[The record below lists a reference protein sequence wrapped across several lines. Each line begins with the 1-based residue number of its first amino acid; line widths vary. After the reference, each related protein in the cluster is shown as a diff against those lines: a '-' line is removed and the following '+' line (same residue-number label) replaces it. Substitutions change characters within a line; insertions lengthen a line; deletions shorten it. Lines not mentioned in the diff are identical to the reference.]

1 MEEGGNALLGDIVER
16 VRSWIPRISSSSN
29 NSYSNREDEGSPKT
43 MSRDFWMPDRSCR
56 MCYDCDSQ
64 FTIFNRRHHCR
75 MCGRVF
81 CGKCTLNTISAS
93 LDGRGGGAH
102 GAHGTASTHED
113 GNEKVRV
120 CNYCFKRY
128 CEQNGG
134 SDANN
139 NLALQA
145 SMAPPPPASSSPLMS
160 SPSGGHTSHRSNG
173 LQQGGGTGA
182 ASSPVRPALNSQRA
196 SSNGS
201 LIRGSLF
208 ADDSS
213 KQGWSV
219 CEIFGCC
226 RSDDEED
233 YDQNGEQSHQDIDY
247 EYGSGIELDLGDFRH
262 PKHNISND
270 SSLSLVCQTTQSDET
285 FNSSRGIGSESLL
298 MQESVTRMCD
308 DIESMDEE
316 PPMYEEAEPSQEAP
330 EQPAVDCE
338 NSGLIWVPPPP
349 EDDEDEVGTS
359 MVDDD
364 EDEDGAGWLP
374 RSPGSVSSSE
384 YRSKAAMRAIV
395 DGHFRALVAQLLKG
409 EDVQNIGEEGDPGSW
424 LEIVSALALQ
434 AANLV
439 KPDTSKD
446 GGMDPGG
453 YVKVKCVASGKCQ
466 ESVVVRGVVCRKNVQ
481 HRRMTSRF
489 KNPRLLLLG
498 GALEYQRVT
507 NQLSSLETLLQQE
520 KDHLSM
526 AVARIEAHHP
536 NILLVE
542 KTVSRFAQ
550 DRLLAREISVV
561 LNVKRPLLERIA
573 QCTGA
578 QVVPSPDNLSAPK
591 TGQCEHF
598 HIEKF
603 VEEHDCAIGQ
613 GGRKSP
619 YLMFFEG
626 CPRPLGCTVLL
637 RGASTE
643 ELKKVKKV
651 VQFAV
656 FAAYHLALE
665 TSFLADE
672 GATLPELPLESP
684 ISVVIPAR
692 PRLDRSISSI
702 PGFTIPS
709 ASGQSHVRPVQFYTE
724 RCAYS
729 NPTSFVGNFD
739 TQIEKLKL
747 SSGLSLLK
755 IDQECAVFTTTAI
768 HGHVKGLGES
778 SSEVELG
785 VADMES
791 QVLHGKIIEGLEP
804 QPAQKDDFPPSP
816 SDHQSILVSLSSQCL
831 SCERPRLKRIK
842 YYGPSDKPLG
852 KFLKD
857 SLFNASNG
865 CGLCGEP
872 LDPHV
877 QCYTHRQ
884 GSLTISVHHLKDIV
898 LGGEKDGKIWM
909 WHRCL
914 RCAHVNG
921 VPPSTRRVVMSDAAW
936 GLSFGKFLELSFS
949 NHAAASRVAAC
960 GHSLHRDCL
969 RFYGFGNVVA
979 CFRYAPI
986 KLYSVYVPPPQLEF
1000 NNPDQQEWLREE
1012 ASEVADKGNLVFAE
1026 VFNTLRDIGEKISN
1040 SRSFYASG
1048 KVPEARRRI
1057 VEFETL
1063 LQKEKAEFE
1072 AQLQRAGHSNPQPGE
1087 PVVDI
1092 LELNNLQRLLG
1103 NISSNWDKRFQSLVP
1118 ACQLQRLPSGSD
1130 AGFVDDPTII
1140 SPRRVT
1146 TVITNGKVTHVVEG
1160 LTSSKNEA
1168 AIDGDSVQERQLRVQ
1183 SHDGESDGC
1192 SPLGSDGLDQS
1203 SGLSLLLDGECGA
1216 RRSLSEEHFPI
1227 LANLSNRLD
1236 AAWTGEGIPIGPCT
1250 VHATPT
1256 VEGTDSRG
1264 ATVPCGVTDGEV
1276 VCSQSDQ
1283 LDLRMISKL
1292 KPVNCKVGVGVGD
1305 PSALTSPLKG
1315 NDREK
1320 DGIEDTRAWVGGFP
1334 SSSQKAMSRSGS
1346 TKSSVIGSPPRAD
1359 LKWLPSTPIL
1369 SSQTG
1374 QMGVQEAAR
1383 YHLPTGIN
1391 DTVVAVFDDEPTSII
1406 AYALLSHE
1414 YQVNIEGVHTEME
1427 KEQPREKSKD
1437 KDENSEDMRSLS
1449 HPIQLL
1455 GGVAGTNLGSDLSKE
1470 KIPANSRAPEL
1481 STAIRKKEAGVD
1493 MKPLHVK
1500 VHFADTV
1507 QQRKM
1512 EFRVTCYY
1520 AKQFDS
1526 LRKKC
1531 CGGDLEYV
1539 RSMSR
1544 CKKWG
1549 AHGGKSN
1556 VFFAKTMDDRFVVK
1570 QVKSTEKISFLEFAP
1585 EYFKYLS
1592 DYLDSGSPTCLA
1604 KILGV
1609 YTVTVKHS
1617 KGGKEMKMDLLVMEN
1632 LLYARHI
1639 TRLYDLKG
1647 SARSRYNSDSSG
1659 SNKVLLDQ
1667 NLLEAMPMAPIF
1679 VGNKAKRLLERA
1691 VWNDTAFL
1699 AGVDVMDYSLLV
1711 GVDEERQE
1719 LVLGIID
1726 FIRQYTWD
1734 KHLETWVKASGILGG
1749 PKNAPPTV
1757 ISPKQYKKRFRKAM
1771 STYFVMVPDQWT
1783 PSLIPGTPPSSDS
1796 SQLKELETTYKKQ
1809 GGAQTGNEI

>member
-102 GAHGTASTHED
+102 GTASTHED

-145 SMAPPPPASSSPLMS
+145 SMAPPPPASSSPLMP

-182 ASSPVRPALNSQRA
+182 ASSPVRLALNSQRA

-208 ADDSS
+208 ADDVLPGGAAGMMEELLCTDEVKK
-213 KQGWSV
+213 KQDSEGGGGGISL
-219 CEIFGCC
+219 FH
-226 RSDDEED
+226 
-233 YDQNGEQSHQDIDY
+233 GEQPPSPY
-247 EYGSGIELDLGDFRH
+247 V
-262 PKHNISND
+262 
-270 SSLSLVCQTTQSDET
+270 LSRTTKEERSPCLL
-285 FNSSRGIGSESLL
+285 SRGIGSESLL

-709 ASGQSHVRPVQFYTE
+709 ASGQSHPSQFYTE

-739 TQIEKLKL
+739 TQIEKPKL
-747 SSGLSLLK
+747 SSGLSLSK
-755 IDQECAVFTTTAI
+755 IDQECAVFRTTAI
-768 HGHVKGLGES
+768 HGHVKGLGER

-1072 AQLQRAGHSNPQPGE
+1072 AQLQRAGHSHPQPGE

-1092 LELNNLQRLLG
+1092 LELNNLQCLLG

-1168 AIDGDSVQERQLRVQ
+1168 AIDGDSVQERQLRAQ

-1203 SGLSLLLDGECGA
+1203 SGLSLLLEGECGA
-1216 RRSLSEEHFPI
+1216 RRSLSEEHFTI

-1236 AAWTGEGIPIGPCT
+1236 AAWTGEGIPIGPST
-1250 VHATPT
+1250 VHTTPT

-1346 TKSSVIGSPPRAD
+1346 TKSSVTGSPPRAD

-1427 KEQPREKSKD
+1427 KEQPRENSKD

-1481 STAIRKKEAGVD
+1481 STAIWKKDAGVD

-1531 CGGDLEYV
+1531 CGGDLDYV

-1783 PSLIPGTPPSSDS
+1783 PSLIPGTPPSSDF

-1809 GGAQTGNEI
+1809 GGAQTGNET